1 MKEQQKQLVTSL
13 AQVAVDVNSKIL
25 AMSATYDELMK
36 ELLYCK
42 NELKELKEKQDS
54 SSKKK

>member
-13 AQVAVDVNSKIL
+13 AQVAVEVNSKIL
-25 AMSATYDELMK
+25 AMSATYDELVR